1 VSTPDEVLVSEG
13 EFHSEAMVQL
23 SKKETT
29 LGLLLRSIVG
39 PEKGW
44 LICSANINETNMLG
58 RRLSVAPIMDR
69 EESFFEIK

>member
-1 VSTPDEVLVSEG
+1 MSEG
-13 EFHSEAMVQL
+13 EFHGEAMVQL

-44 LICSANINETNMLG
+44 AGFVPQTLMKPKVAGFLLRNGWG
-58 RRLSVAPIMDR
+58 R
-69 EESFFEIK
+69 EFF